1 MALNMPAT
9 TNEIASM
16 RYVVITL
23 VLLNLAHLGWNLGW
37 PLPEPDSRESRS
49 LLNSGLTLVSEFDA
63 RNFQLESE
71 AERLCSLVSGF
82 EDEAEAA
89 DFMAEAIRRGLDAAY
104 AAGQSGRG
112 RQYRGFIPPTPSV
125 EIARLTLEDLTARLE
140 AADVTADIGLVS
152 SGEGQNAIALGRFD
166 SATAAV
172 SLRDRISALGYS
184 PQIERIQ
191 PETERL
197 KLWLRPPQSGRVET
211 LEWLDLTRERPHL
224 SRVENLCQT
233 IAQATQFQ

>member
-1 MALNMPAT
+1 MVLNMPAAI
-9 TNEIASM
+9 NEIASM

-37 PLPEPDSRESRS
+37 PLTEPEAGESRA
-49 LLNSGLTLVSEFDA
+49 LLNSGLTLVSEFDS
-63 RNFQLESE
+63 RNLQADSE

-89 DFMAEAIRRGLDAAY
+89 EFMAEAISRNLDAAY
-104 AAGQSGRG
+104 AAGQSGRE
-112 RQYRGFIPPTPSV
+112 RQYRVFLPPTPSA
-125 EIARLTLEDLTARLE
+125 EIARLILEDLAARLE
-140 AADVTADIGLVS
+140 AADFTADIGLVS
-152 SGEGQNAIALGRFD
+152 SGDSQNAIALGSFD

-191 PETERL
+191 PEPERQ
-197 KLWLRPPQSGRVET
+197 KLWLRPTQSGRVET
-211 LEWLDLTRERPHL
+211 PEWLDLTRERPNL

-233 IAQATQFQ
+233 IAQAIQFQ